1 MAVRRLCSTHA
12 RSMPLQPGQHMN
24 RTIAC
29 TDRSTQLH
37 ANRTELRPISRRECS
52 SPYRVPYESILSA
65 IICCYF
71 YFPIIVTASHYQS
84 SKLQYMRAL
93 NSYSDRPIIMA
104 APATTPDHQR
114 RTSGAERPI
123 DVQAFVTHLLTK
135 ADRLRRRRSSHTA
148 LTSFM
153 MIAMAPW

>member
-93 NSYSDRPIIMA
+93 NSYSDDRSSWPHLLRRPIIDGVRRVPN
-104 APATTPDHQR
+104 APSMSKH
-114 RTSGAERPI
+114 
-123 DVQAFVTHLLTK
+123 
-135 ADRLRRRRSSHTA
+135 SSHTYGQR
-148 LTSFM
+148 LTDYVGDDRRTR
-153 MIAMAPW
+153 P